1 MEGCARGPY
10 AWRSE
15 SATTPESPTT
25 RVGRVGAV
33 ARLSTWVAPIPCS
46 VVCCARDVRGS
57 SESAINSP
65 NTNGDHPSRIST
77 CCMVPD
83 GPDRSWNF
91 TRACSA
97 AALSAGTLGGVEA
110 QAAIEGG
117 RDINHVDGLQELV
130 ERRRRAKR
138 HPAA

>member
-1 MEGCARGPY
+1 MEGCARGPH

-33 ARLSTWVAPIPCS
+33 ARVSTCVAPIPWWLSCWAS
-46 VVCCARDVRGS
+46 DVRGS

-65 NTNGDHPSRIST
+65 NTNRDHPSRIST

-83 GPDRSWNF
+83 GTDRSWNF

-97 AALSAGTLGGVEA
+97 AALSARRLDAIEA

-117 RDINHVDGLQELV
+117 RDIDHVDGLQELV